1 MHLSRESEYGLKA
14 MIYLAQQLPATVL
27 ALHQIAEARDL
38 TVGSAVFY
46 DTQVKVEG
54 VNDD

>member
-54 VNDD
+54 VDDD

>member
-14 MIYLAQQLPATVL
+14 MIYLAQR
-27 ALHQIAEARDL
+27 RDL
-38 TVGSAVFY
+38 TLGSAVFY

-54 VNDD
+54 VDDD